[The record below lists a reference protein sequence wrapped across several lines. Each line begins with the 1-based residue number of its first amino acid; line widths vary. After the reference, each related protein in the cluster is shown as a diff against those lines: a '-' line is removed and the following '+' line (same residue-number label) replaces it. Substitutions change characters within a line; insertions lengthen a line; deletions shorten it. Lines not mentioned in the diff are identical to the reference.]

1 MTDEEYQFCGTIEGE
16 QRDGETPVQPLVI
29 PSFRIRTI
37 SKGRHDFCGTY
48 KGYTINIDRDH
59 PSQNWYIIVT
69 SPSGGYV
76 YDGWWRDSEGKPL
89 REAIAEALRGSMLL
103 G

>member
-1 MTDEEYQFCGTIEGE
+1 MITMAEIDGAEKLEQAIEKGA
-16 QRDGETPVQPLVI
+16 VHPLVI
-29 PSFRIRTI
+29 PFRVRTI

-48 KGYTINIDRDH
+48 KGYTVNIDRDH

-69 SPSGGYV
+69 APSGEYL
-76 YDGWWRDSEGKPL
+76 YDGWWRESEGKPL
-89 REAIAEALRGSMLL
+89 REAIHEALRGSMLL